1 MRTTLCVTENVLVS
15 LKQVFET
22 RVERAARVLE
32 CPEAGPKS
40 IKFSSAD
47 LSDPGTLAQLHGQF
61 PRKKPGAFYL
71 YQLSFDGE
79 EKTVASRA
87 RRAFRGV
94 RATGTRNM
102 SRDNKDHQESNSLYV
117 GTSESM
123 HDRFRTHLGRGEGTK
138 TWALYLSAWAVPL
151 KAEFVVEY
159 YEFKETIAE
168 DVELIEGV
176 LWDSLRP
183 LFGKKGGK

>member
-1 MRTTLCVTENVLVS
+1 MS
-15 LKQVFET
+15 LKQVFKI
-22 RVERAARVLE
+22 RIERAARVLE
-32 CPEAGPKS
+32 SPEAGPKR
-40 IKFSSAD
+40 IEFSSAD
-47 LSDPGTLAQLHGQF
+47 LSDSGSLAQLHDLF

-79 EKTVASRA
+79 KEAVASRA
-87 RRAFRGV
+87 RSVFRSV
-94 RATGTRNM
+94 RATETRKM
-102 SRDNKDHQESNSLYV
+102 SRDNKDHLDSNSLYV

-123 HDRFRTHLGRGEGTK
+123 HDRFRTHLGRGEGKT

-151 KAEFVVEY
+151 KAKFVVEY

>member
-1 MRTTLCVTENVLVS
+1 MS
-15 LKQVFET
+15 LKQVFKT

-32 CPEAGPKS
+32 VPDAGPQR

-47 LSDPGTLAQLHGQF
+47 LSDSVTLDQLHDKF
-61 PRKKPGAFYL
+61 PRKKRGAFYL

-79 EKTVASRA
+79 EESVASRA
-87 RRAFRGV
+87 RRAFRSV
-94 RATGTRNM
+94 NATGVRNM
-102 SRDNKDHQESNSLYV
+102 SRDNKDHQDSNSLYV

-123 HDRFRTHLGRGEGTK
+123 YDRFRTHLGRGEGTT

-151 KAEFVVEY
+151 KAKFVVEY
-159 YEFKETIAE
+159 YELKETIAE

-176 LWDSLRP
+176 LWDSLQP

>member
-1 MRTTLCVTENVLVS
+1 MS
-15 LKQVFET
+15 LKQVFMT

-32 CPEAGPKS
+32 RPGTGPKR

-47 LSDPGTLAQLHGQF
+47 LSNSDTLAQLHDQF
-61 PRKKPGAFYL
+61 PRKKRGAFYL

-79 EKTVASRA
+79 DRNVASRA
-87 RRAFRGV
+87 RNAFR
-94 RATGTRNM
+94 RMNETKTKKM
-102 SRDNKDHQESNSLYV
+102 SRDNEDHLDSIYLYV

-123 HDRFRTHLGRGEGTK
+123 YERFRSHLGRGVGTK

-151 KAEFVVEY
+151 KAKFVVEY
-159 YEFKETIAE
+159 YELKETIAE